1 MFHADTYQNISCN
14 TDFPFFG
21 KRMKFDTEKL
31 RGELRFMESMANHSS
46 WHAGGTAEFFYKAA
60 DLDDLCCLLSLL
72 PADIPITWIGLG
84 SNLLVRDGG
93 LKGIVI
99 AISGVLDGLELAGA
113 EQLHVGAGISC
124 PKVAR
129 FSVAANLSGAEFLA
143 GIPGTMG
150 GALVMNA
157 GAFGSE
163 IWDLVS
169 TAEVLDR
176 SGNRHVRRK
185 GDFVIGYRHVELNE
199 NEWFINCTLNL
210 VRDIEKKGEGR
221 IRALLEKRAKTQPLG
236 QFSCGSVFRNPPNDY
251 AARLIEQCGLKGESI
266 GDARISEKHAN
277 FIINEGNATATD
289 IENLILKARET
300 VKLRFD
306 VELIPEVRI
315 IGENIE
321 QQA

>member
-1 MFHADTYQNISCN
+1 MFYADTYQNTSCN
-14 TDFPFFG
+14 NNLHVGG
-21 KRMKFDTEKL
+21 KYMKFDTEKL
-31 RGELRFMESMANHSS
+31 RGDLRFMESMANHSS
-46 WHAGGTAEFFYKAA
+46 WHAGGAAEYYYKAA

-72 PADIPITWIGLG
+72 PQDIPITWIGLG

-93 LKGIVI
+93 LKGMVI
-99 AISGVLDGLELAGA
+99 AISGVLDGIELTGS
-113 EQLHVGAGISC
+113 EQLNVGAGTSC

-129 FSVAANLSGAEFLA
+129 FSAGAGLSGAEFLA

-169 TAEVLDR
+169 SAEVLDR
-176 SGNRHVRRK
+176 SGNRRVRRK
-185 GDFVIGYRHVELNE
+185 EDFVIGYRHVELSD
-199 NEWFINCTLNL
+199 NEWFINCRLDL
-210 VRDIEKKGEGR
+210 VTDTERKGEAR
-221 IRALLEKRAKTQPLG
+221 IKALLDKRAKTQPLG

-251 AARLIEQCGLKGESI
+251 AARLIEQCGLKGVSI
-266 GDARISEKHAN
+266 GAARISEKHAN

-300 VKLRFD
+300 VRLHFD
-306 VELIPEVRI
+306 VNLIPEVRI
-315 IGENIE
+315 IGEHIE